1 MTLLLTQVWLRGQ
14 AIENDAICWPTPS
27 TTAWLENK
35 VFPQQPFV
43 CDHIEPDFTV
53 MDLLRSR
60 YTQVKL
66 RVTEE
71 GRQLVLTYI
80 YLRCLKKGKNDASF
94 LYVANMQCAVATIA

>member
-1 MTLLLTQVWLRGQ
+1 
-14 AIENDAICWPTPS
+14 
-27 TTAWLENK
+27 
-35 VFPQQPFV
+35 
-43 CDHIEPDFTV
+43 

-80 YLRCLKKGKNDASF
+80 YLRCLKKRKNDVSY
-94 LYVANMQCAVATIA
+94 LYVANMQDF